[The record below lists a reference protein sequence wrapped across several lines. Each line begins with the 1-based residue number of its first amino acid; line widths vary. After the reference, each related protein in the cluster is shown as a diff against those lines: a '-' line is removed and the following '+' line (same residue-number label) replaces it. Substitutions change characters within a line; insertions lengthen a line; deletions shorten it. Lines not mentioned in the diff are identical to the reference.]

1 MRKPKL
7 TYRVVEQAVE
17 MKSHGMTNADICRAL
32 GFSETAWYNWL
43 KDPDTKVKLALVEG
57 IKKAEAEYKET
68 LLRSIMATATREKN
82 PQWTAA
88 AWLLERKYPDE
99 YAQTTRKA
107 DDAAEDVPHITL
119 GVEVRVAGSDGAGAG
134 GDGDD

>member
-7 TYRVVEQAVE
+7 TYKLVEQAVE
-17 MKSHGMTNADICRAL
+17 MKSRGLSNADICAGLGIAEGTFYRWLREDDTKLKRAL
-32 GFSETAWYNWL
+32 SQGL
-43 KDPDTKVKLALVEG
+43 
-57 IKKAEAEYKET
+57 KKAEAEYKGE
-68 LLRSIMATATREKN
+68 LLESIMETATRAKN

-99 YAQTTRKA
+99 YAQTTRKTEVDA
-107 DDAAEDVPHITL
+107 DDTPHITL
-119 GVEVRVAGSDGAGAG
+119 GVEVRVAGGD

>member
-7 TYRVVEQAVE
+7 TAKMVEQAVE

-32 GFSETAWYNWL
+32 GICEQTFYRWL
-43 KDPDTKVKLALVEG
+43 REDDTRLKRSLSEG

-68 LLRSIMATATREKN
+68 LLQAIMSTATREKN

-99 YAQTTRKA
+99 YAQTTRKT
-107 DDAAEDVPHITL
+107 ETDVDETPHITL
-119 GVEVRVAGSDGAGAG
+119 GVEVRVAGSDG
-134 GDGDD
+134 DGEH

>member
-7 TYRVVEQAVE
+7 TAKLVERAVD

-32 GFSETAWYNWL
+32 GISEQTFYRWL
-43 KDPDTKVKLALVEG
+43 REDDTRLKRSLSEG

-68 LLRSIMATATREKN
+68 LLQSIMATATREKN

-107 DDAAEDVPHITL
+107 DDADEDVPQITL
-119 GVEVRVAGSDGAGAG
+119 GVEVRVANGDA
-134 GDGDD
+134 DGDD

>member
-7 TYRVVEQAVE
+7 TYKLVEQAVE
-17 MKSHGMTNADICRAL
+17 MKSHGMSNADICFALGIAEGTFYRWLREDDTKLKRAL
-32 GFSETAWYNWL
+32 SQGL
-43 KDPDTKVKLALVEG
+43 
-57 IKKAEAEYKET
+57 KKAEAEYKET
-68 LLRSIMATATREKN
+68 LLQSIMSTATREKN

-99 YAQTTRKA
+99 YAQTTRKTETEA
-107 DDAAEDVPHITL
+107 DDTPHITL
-119 GVEVRVAGSDGAGAG
+119 GVEVRVAGGD

>member
-7 TYRVVEQAVE
+7 TYQIVEQAVE

-32 GFSETAWYNWL
+32 GIAEQTFYRWL
-43 KDPDTKVKLALVEG
+43 REDDTRLKRSLSDG
-57 IKKAEAEYKET
+57 IKKAEAQYKQT
-68 LLRSIMATATREKN
+68 LLESIMGTATREKN

-99 YAQTTRKA
+99 YAQTTRKVEDA
-107 DDAAEDVPHITL
+107 GDDAPKITL
-119 GVEVRVAGSDGAGAG
+119 GVELKVVKEAD
-134 GDGDD
+134 GDGDG

>member
-7 TYRVVEQAVE
+7 TTRMVEQAVE

-32 GFSETAWYNWL
+32 GISEQTFYRWL
-43 KDPDTKVKLALVEG
+43 REEDTRLKRSLSEG

-68 LLRSIMATATREKN
+68 LLHSIMATATREKN

-99 YAQTTRKA
+99 YAQTTRKPEVEA
-107 DDAAEDVPHITL
+107 GDTPKITL
-119 GVEVRVAGSDGAGAG
+119 GVEPTVARSD
-134 GDGDD
+134 DGDD